1 MIAARMRFGIV
12 QEAYFPPGTTLQQRY
27 LDMVEEAVQAERAGF
42 DFYCTSEQHFGFSE
56 SYVVDR
62 ADKHHAQKSGAVSAP
77 ESFLPYVAARTERI
91 RLRPTSVVL
100 LTFNHPVRVAEWIS
114 TLDLLSGGRAELGTA
129 RSNNFSTI
137 QAFGVDPKD
146 TKAIWTESL
155 ELIVKA
161 FTEDPF
167 THEGEWWSFPSP
179 RTLTPKPQQK
189 PHPPIFVS
197 ASSVATH
204 RGAAEIGIG
213 AMTGGSIVGWQ
224 FVEEAA
230 AAYVDAIGSAEPLPG
245 SVVNHSL
252 GFFAT
257 RVNCAET
264 PEEARAP
271 IEKTALNFIDINIG
285 PGGRYEQLAPT
296 SPDYSYLGNIREMQ
310 EHMTDLDY
318 IMDRTP
324 YIMFGTPDFL
334 IEKFK
339 RLEAMGYTEMLL
351 GIEGM
356 SHEANMRAIE
366 MLGKH
371 VLPAF
376 DRTPVA
382 AA

>member
-1 MIAARMRFGIV
+1 MRFGIV
-12 QEAYFPPGTTLQQRY
+12 QEAYFAGDVTLAERY
-27 LDMVEEAVQAERAGF
+27 RDMVDEAVAAEKAGF

-56 SYVVDR
+56 SYVTDR
-62 ADKHHAQKSGAVSAP
+62 ADKHHAQKSGTVSAP
-77 ESFLPYVAARTERI
+77 ETFLPYVAARTERI

-100 LTFNHPVRVAEWIS
+100 LPFNNPVRVAEWTS
-114 TLDLLSGGRAELGTA
+114 TLDVLTGGRVEVGTA

-146 TKAIWTESL
+146 TKPIWQESL
-155 ELIVKA
+155 EVLVKA
-161 FTEDPF
+161 YTEDPF

-179 RTLTPKPQQK
+179 RTLTPKPVQD
-189 PHPPIFVS
+189 PHPPLFVS
-197 ASSVATH
+197 ASSVSTH
-204 RGAAEIGIG
+204 RGAGEIGIG

-230 AAYVDAIGSAEPLPG
+230 AAYVEAIPNAQPLPG
-245 SVVNHSL
+245 STVNHSL

-264 PEEARAP
+264 PEEARAA
-271 IEKTALNFIDINIG
+271 IEKTALAFIDINIG

-296 SPDYSYLGNIREMQ
+296 SPDYAYLGNIREMQ
-310 EHMTDLDY
+310 EHMDDLDY
-318 IMDRTP
+318 IMEKTP
-324 YIMFGTPDFL
+324 YILFGTPDFL
-334 IEKFK
+334 IEKFR

-356 SHEANMRAIE
+356 SHEDNLRAIE

-376 DRTPVA
+376 DREAAVA
-382 AA
+382 PTA

>member
-1 MIAARMRFGIV
+1 MRFGIV

-27 LDMVEEAVQAERAGF
+27 WDMVEEAVQAERCGF

-56 SYVVDR
+56 SYVTER
-62 ADKHHAQKSGAVSAP
+62 AGKHHVQKSGTVSAP
-77 ESFLPYVAARTERI
+77 ETFLAYVAARTERI

-100 LTFNHPVRVAEWIS
+100 LPFNHPARVAEWIA
-114 TLDLLSGGRAELGTA
+114 TLDVLTDGRVELGTA
-129 RSNNFSTI
+129 RSNNFATI
-137 QAFGVDPKD
+137 KAFGVDPAQ
-146 TKAIWTESL
+146 TKEIWRESL
-155 ELIVKA
+155 EMVVKA

-167 THEGEWWSFPSP
+167 THAGDWWSFPEP
-179 RTLTPKPQQK
+179 RTLTPKSVQK

-197 ASSVATH
+197 ASSVSTH
-204 RGAAEIGIG
+204 RGAGELGLG

-224 FVEEAA
+224 YVEEAA
-230 AAYVDAIGSAEPLPG
+230 AAYCEAIPNAEPLPG
-245 SVVNHSL
+245 STVNHSL

-264 PEEARAP
+264 PEEAKAA
-271 IEKTALNFIDINIG
+271 IEKTALLFVDINIG

-296 SPDYSYLGNIREMQ
+296 SPDYAYLGAIREMQ
-310 EHMTDLDY
+310 EHMEDLDY
-318 IMDRTP
+318 IMEKTP
-324 YIMFGTPDFL
+324 YVLFGTPDFL
-334 IEKFK
+334 IEKFR
-339 RLEAMGYTEMLL
+339 RLESLGYTELLL

-376 DRTPVA
+376 EREPA
-382 AA
+382 AAVSG